1 MNKKRLISI
10 LLLAGIA
17 ASALTGC
24 GEGTTDTQVTTGGQ
38 DDTTAVSEDSP
49 YDAKGFLNDDLPSDL
64 NFNGKTVSIYVRGD
78 TLNQYDAEQSGDIV
92 DDAIYERNR
101 KIEERLN
108 VKLNIFSNT
117 SADFWNDR
125 DLYMDTVRGCV
136 LSNDGSIDIAAGLS
150 NIMPVLV
157 KDGMFHNLLSS
168 DIKYLDFDKPWWPDK
183 LVSEMSIGDKMHIVS
198 GDADLGLIKYMC
210 GIFFNKN
217 IITDFQLEDPYELV
231 LSGKWTLD
239 KLAEMTSGVYS
250 DLNSDGTRDAG
261 DRYGFIVDNENHA
274 PMFILSSGMNFTKRD
289 SDGLPVYDL
298 GTEKIFDLFDKVE
311 ALMES
316 EDTIT
321 NNADAPKA
329 IVCPNTFSDGNA
341 LFTTGEF
348 CYAEKYRDVNFDY
361 GILPFPKY
369 DENQSN
375 YYGGVR
381 ATYSM
386 FGIPVTADTDAATAV
401 LEALASENYRSVVP
415 VYYESALKVKY
426 ARDDTSS
433 QMFDIIRNGVDFDL
447 GIVLGPLMGDG
458 ITTDVRLE
466 LCYSYGTWASSW
478 TTKERK
484 VNTALRNYVD
494 AVLAL
499 ED

>member
-1 MNKKRLISI
+1 MNKKRLIAI

-38 DDTTAVSEDSP
+38 DDTTTVSEDSP

-78 TLNQYDAEQSGDIV
+78 TLNQYDAEQSADIV

-101 KIEERLN
+101 KIEERLG
-108 VKLNIFSNT
+108 VKLNIFTNT
-117 SADFWNDR
+117 SDDFWGDR

-157 KDGMFHNLLSS
+157 QDGMFHNLLSS

-183 LVSEMSIGDKMHIVS
+183 VVSEMSIKNKMHIVS
-198 GDADLGLIKYMC
+198 GDADLGVIKYMC
-210 GIFFNKN
+210 GIFFNKDM
-217 IITDFQLEDPYELV
+217 IADFQLEDPYELV

-239 KLAEMTSGVYS
+239 KLAEMSSGIYS

-261 DRYGFIVDNENHA
+261 DRYGFIMGNDNHA
-274 PMFILSSGMNFTKRD
+274 PLFVLSSGMNFTKRGN
-289 SDGLPVYDL
+289 DGIPVYDL
-298 GTEKIFDLFDKVE
+298 GTEKVFNLFDKIVT
-311 ALMES
+311 MMGR
-316 EDTIT
+316 EDSIT
-321 NNADAPKA
+321 NNAQAPG
-329 IVCPNTFSDGNA
+329 ISCPNTFSDGNA

-348 CYAEKYRDVNFDY
+348 CYAETYRDVKFDY

-386 FGIPVTADTDAATAV
+386 LGIPVTADTNAATAV

-415 VYYESALKVKY
+415 AYFESALKVKY

-433 QMFDIIRNGVDFDL
+433 QMFDIIKSGVDFDL
-447 GIVLGPLMGDG
+447 GIVLGPMMGAA
-458 ITTDVRLE
+458 ITTNVRSE
-466 LCYSYGTWASSW
+466 LSFAQGQWASTWA
-478 TTKERK
+478 ERK
-484 VNTALRNYVD
+484 DLANTDLRAYVD

>member
-24 GEGTTDTQVTTGGQ
+24 GDDAGDTQVTTGGQ
-38 DDTTAVSEDSP
+38 DDVTTISDDSP
-49 YDAKGFLNDDLPSDL
+49 YDANGFLKDELPSDL
-64 NFNGKTVSIYVRGD
+64 DLGGKTVSIYVRGD
-78 TLNQYDAEQSGDIV
+78 TMNQYYAEQTGDIV

-108 VKLNIFSNT
+108 VKLNIFTNT
-117 SADFWNDR
+117 STDFWGDR
-125 DLYMDTVRGCV
+125 ELYWDTVRGCV

-150 NIMPVLV
+150 NIMPVLAQE
-157 KDGMFHNLLSS
+157 GMFHNLLSS
-168 DIKYLDFDKPWWPDK
+168 NIKYLDFDKPWWPDK
-183 LVSEMSIGDKMHIVS
+183 VVSEMSIKDKMHIVS
-198 GDADLGLIKYMC
+198 GDADLGVIKYMC

-217 IITDFQLEDPYELV
+217 MIEDFQLEDPYELV

-239 KLAEMTSGVYS
+239 KLAEMSSGIYS

-261 DRYGFIVDNENHA
+261 DRYGFIMGNDNHA
-274 PMFILSSGMNFTKRD
+274 PLFVLSSGMNYTKRD
-289 SDGLPVYDL
+289 NDGIPVYDL
-298 GTEKIFDLFDKVE
+298 GTEKVYDLFDKIVK
-311 ALMES
+311 MMGRDDS
-316 EDTIT
+316 IT
-321 NNADAPKA
+321 NNPQSPG

-348 CYAEKYRDVNFDY
+348 CYAETYRDVKFDY

-369 DENQSN
+369 DESQDG
-375 YYGGVR
+375 YHGGVR

-386 FGIPVTADTDAATAV
+386 IGIPVTADTDAATAV

-415 VYYESALKVKY
+415 VYFESALKVKY
-426 ARDDTSS
+426 ARDDMSS
-433 QMFDIIRNGVDFDL
+433 QMFDIIKSGVDFDL
-447 GIVLGPLMGDG
+447 GIVLGPLMGNAV
-458 ITTDVRLE
+458 TTDVRSE
-466 LCYSYGTWASSW
+466 LSFAQGKWASSW
-478 TTKERK
+478 AKKERG
-484 VNTALRNYVD
+484 VNRALRKYVD
-494 AVLAL
+494 AILAL